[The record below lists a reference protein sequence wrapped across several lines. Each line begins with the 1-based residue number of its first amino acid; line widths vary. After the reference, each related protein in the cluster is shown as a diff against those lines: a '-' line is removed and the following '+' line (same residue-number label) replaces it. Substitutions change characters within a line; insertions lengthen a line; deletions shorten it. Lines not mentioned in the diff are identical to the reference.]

1 MTRTNTGYK
10 KKVITGCK
18 IYNGDDMQI
27 ERTLVLIK
35 PDGVQRGLI
44 GEIISRY
51 ERKGLK
57 LIGLKL
63 MQFSREKAEELYA
76 IHKGQ
81 SYYDRLI
88 EFMISTPIVAIA
100 VEGKQAIELV
110 RIINGATDPKKSE
123 PGSIRGDYST
133 DITYNLVHASDCLEN
148 AQQELAILFS
158 SEELC

>member
-1 MTRTNTGYK
+1 ME
-10 KKVITGCK
+10 
-18 IYNGDDMQI
+18 I
-27 ERTLVLIK
+27 EQTLILVK

-51 ERKGLK
+51 EQKGLK

-63 MQFSREKAEELYA
+63 IQFPRVKAEELYA

-81 SYYDRLI
+81 SFYDRLI
-88 EFMISTPIVAIA
+88 EFMTSTPIVAIA
-100 VEGKQAIELV
+100 VEGKNAIKLS
-110 RIINGATDPKKSE
+110 RIINGATDPIESA

-148 AQQELAILFS
+148 AKRELAILFS

>member
-1 MTRTNTGYK
+1 ME
-10 KKVITGCK
+10 
-18 IYNGDDMQI
+18 I
-27 ERTLVLIK
+27 EKTLILVK

-63 MQFSREKAEELYA
+63 LQLPLVKAEELYA
-76 IHKGQ
+76 IHKEQ
-81 SYYDRLI
+81 PFYDRLI
-88 EFMISTPIVAIA
+88 EFMTSTPIVAMA
-100 VEGKQAIELV
+100 VEGKNAIKLA
-110 RIINGATDPKKSE
+110 RLINGATDPLESA

-148 AQQELAILFS
+148 AKSELAILFS
-158 SEELC
+158 PEDLC

>member
-1 MTRTNTGYK
+1 ME
-10 KKVITGCK
+10 
-18 IYNGDDMQI
+18 I
-27 ERTLVLIK
+27 EQTLILVK

-63 MQFSREKAEELYA
+63 LQLPLVKAEELYA
-76 IHKGQ
+76 IHKEQ
-81 SYYDRLI
+81 PFYDRLI
-88 EFMISTPIVAIA
+88 KFMTSTPIVAMA
-100 VEGKQAIELV
+100 VEGKNAIKLA
-110 RIINGATDPKKSE
+110 RLINGATDPIESA

-148 AQQELAILFS
+148 AKSELDILFS
-158 SEELC
+158 PEELC

>member
-1 MTRTNTGYK
+1 MA
-10 KKVITGCK
+10 
-18 IYNGDDMQI
+18 I
-27 ERTLVLIK
+27 EQTLILVK

-63 MQFSREKAEELYA
+63 LQLPLVKAEELYA
-76 IHKGQ
+76 IHKAQ
-81 SYYDRLI
+81 PFYDRLI
-88 EFMISTPIVAIA
+88 EFMTSTPIVAIA
-100 VEGKQAIELV
+100 VEGPNAIKLA
-110 RIINGATDPKKSE
+110 RLINGATDPLESA

-148 AQQELAILFS
+148 ARSELSILFS
-158 SEELC
+158 AEELC